1 MKSRIPFHLATF
13 GIVFCASFSSHAADI
28 TKADNLTYLIDGASW
43 AGATAPGSSDTAV
56 FDATYTQTGNL
67 DTGGAVS
74 WAGLSV
80 TAGTSAINIANT
92 TAANT
97 ITLGAGG
104 VSLASARAL
113 TLPNTQ
119 WLSNQVWSAVASSTL
134 TVGTTKIDAATF
146 TLQLTSA
153 GVTVKKGVTTL
164 PFAGTSALSKFVIG
178 DDTLNSQPDAG
189 TVTSAGDLT
198 VSGNF
203 AIGEASPAL
212 FIQTAGT
219 VHSTAAASGFGS
231 GMNLGHRGGNA
242 RYRLEGGTLRA
253 NAPLVMG
260 VGGSAT
266 GVLEITG
273 GTARLKGLNLTTSTS
288 AVARIDLTG
297 GRLNLDSAGIVVTA
311 AGTRTLNFGG
321 GTLGATANWSSA
333 QPQVFTGTG
342 GNTTIDTLDAVDA
355 TTPRTITLSGNA
367 TGAGGFVKT
376 GDGTL
381 IIQGTFTHGGDSGV
395 TGGTLELATSGR
407 IRLFPAANDVSN
419 RITGS
424 GTVVLNGILE
434 INLTQAAIAAGN
446 SWHLVNA
453 PATTYGAGFAVQATT
468 GAFTPNGDG
477 THSFAD
483 IDGNIWTFSQ
493 TTGRLSVTPKS
504 PLVWNNASNNGL
516 WNAVS
521 VNWNDGSG
529 NAAFTDGDSI
539 RFEDTANTVESISV
553 VGTVTPATMTFAN
566 TVTDFDLG
574 GSGTIAGTSSMLV
587 NNGGQVTLGNTGGL
601 SFSGVLGIQNSSSVL
616 LSTAG
621 NHVSS
626 RVAAGSSLEFLGGAS
641 IAGPIANNG
650 TIRNAATTGTLTLGS
665 VISGSGSLQQN
676 GAGTWALGAV
686 NIHTGSVIVNSGTFR
701 LNPAAQLYKTGTFF
715 GVQNQNY
722 IIINTGG
729 AFETWNWNFGDT
741 NALARLRH
749 NYGQILLNG
758 GSIRFTESL
767 SSQRAFTVG
776 ANGGTIEL
784 GAGIT
789 YTKPAGTIV
798 DENIIRFAANST
810 LTIGG
815 DGNAVIGDALGAY
828 GSTGFNIAKTG
839 AGTLTLSGANAYTG
853 ATTISGGS
861 LAVNGTALADTS
873 SLVINGGVVIPTGTE
888 TVGTLFFGAVQ
899 QEAGTWG
906 ATDSG
911 ATNIDDIHF
920 SGADGVIEVANG
932 PGGSGFASWATT
944 NGAGV
949 QGVNDDHDSDGVAN
963 GIEYFLG
970 GPNGNTTGFTA
981 LPGVTTAAG
990 IRSVTWTMAADYAGS
1005 YVTDFVVET
1014 SETLTGAWM
1023 PETLGVTVTITGEN
1037 VTYTFPAGPVRKFVR
1052 LSVTG
1057 P

>member
-13 GIVFCASFSSHAADI
+13 GVAICASLSSHAANI
-28 TKADNLTYLIDGASW
+28 TKANNLTNLIDGVSW
-43 AGATAPGSSDTAV
+43 AGGAAPESSDTAV

-74 WAGLSV
+74 WSGLSV
-80 TAGTSAINIANT
+80 TAGTTAINIVNT
-92 TAANT
+92 NAANT
-97 ITLGAGG
+97 ISLGAGG
-104 VSLASARAL
+104 VSIASARAL

-119 WLSNQVWSAVASSTL
+119 WLANQVWSAAASSTL
-134 TVGTTKIDAATF
+134 TVGATKIDAATF

-153 GVTVKKGVTTL
+153 GMTVKKGVTTL
-164 PFAGTSALSKFVIG
+164 PFAGTSSLSKFVIG
-178 DDTLNSQPDAG
+178 DDTLNTQTDAG

-203 AIGEASPAL
+203 AIGEAAPAL

-260 VGGSAT
+260 AGGGNT
-266 GVLEITG
+266 GTLEITG

-288 AVARIDLTG
+288 AIARIDLTG
-297 GRLNLDSAGIVVTA
+297 GRLNLDSSGIVVTA
-311 AGTRTLNFGG
+311 LGTRTLNFGG

-395 TGGTLELATSGR
+395 NGGTLELANSGR
-407 IRLFPAANDVSN
+407 IRMFPAANDVSN

-434 INLTQAAIAAGN
+434 INLTQAAIAADN
-446 SWHLVNA
+446 SWLLVNA
-453 PATTYGAGFAVQATT
+453 PATTYDASFAVQATT

-477 THSFAD
+477 THSYAD

-493 TTGRLSVTPKS
+493 STGRLSVTPKS
-504 PLVWNNASNNGL
+504 PLLWNNAAANGL
-516 WNAVS
+516 WDAVS
-521 VNWNDGSG
+521 VNWKDGSG

-539 RFEDTANTVESISV
+539 RIEDTANTVESISV

-601 SFSGVLGIQNSSSVL
+601 SFSGVLGIENSSSVV

-621 NHVSS
+621 NHLSTS
-626 RVAAGSSLEFLGGAS
+626 VAAGSSLEFLGGAS
-641 IAGPIANNG
+641 IAGNIANNG
-650 TIRNAATTGTLTLGS
+650 TMRNATTGTLTLSS

-676 GAGTWALGAV
+676 GAGTWALGAI
-686 NIHTGSVIVNSGTFR
+686 NIHTGSVTVNSGIFR
-701 LNPAAQLYKTGTFF
+701 LNPGAQLYKTGAFF

-722 IIINTGG
+722 IVINSGG
-729 AFETWNWNFGDT
+729 AFETWNWNFGVA
-741 NALARLRH
+741 NALAQLRH

-776 ANGGTIEL
+776 AEGGTIEL

-789 YTKPAGTIV
+789 YTKPAGDIV
-798 DENIIRFAANST
+798 SENIIRFAANST

-815 DGNAVIGDALGAY
+815 EGNAVIGDALGVY
-828 GSTGFNIAKTG
+828 GSSGFNITKTG
-839 AGTLTLSGANAYTG
+839 AGTLTLSGANSYTG

-861 LAVNGTALADTS
+861 LVVNGTALADAS
-873 SLVINGGVVIPTGTE
+873 SLVISGGVVIPTGTE
-888 TVGTLFFGAVQ
+888 IIGTLYFGAVQ

-920 SGADGVIEVANG
+920 SGTDGVIEVTNG

-981 LPGVTTAAG
+981 LPGVTNTAG

-1014 SETLTGAWM
+1014 SETLTGAWI
-1023 PETLGVTVTITGEN
+1023 PETLGVTVTITGDN
-1037 VTYTFPAGPVRKFVR
+1037 VTYAFPAGPARKFAR